1 MQADDG
7 AAPRP
12 PRASRPRAI
21 VFVAALA
28 AVLVAA
34 IMFHVLAGPGAVA
47 SAASASQAAVAAH
60 PVLSG
65 LGFSLLTIAVAA
77 LAVPAMWVTSLAAGL
92 LFGPWVG
99 LPIAV
104 LSSVAGGTITML
116 AARYAL
122 RGWVEARF
130 PAAVAR
136 FDEGAKSGGP
146 RFLFAARLTPILPF
160 PLVNLAAG
168 LTPMPARTF
177 ALVSIAGVLPIST
190 IYVSAGASL
199 GAIQSPAEPLSPGAA
214 VAMAALAAAPFVA
227 HALAVRRNKG
237 RRISSALQGSD

>member
-1 MQADDG
+1 MQVDDG
-7 AAPRP
+7 AQSRP
-12 PRASRPRAI
+12 PRAFRRRAI

-34 IMFHVLAGPGAVA
+34 IAFHVLAGPGAVA
-47 SAASASQAAVAAH
+47 AATSASQAAVAAH
-60 PVLSG
+60 PVLSA
-65 LGFSLLTIAVAA
+65 LGFCLLTIAVAA
-77 LAVPAMWVTSLAAGL
+77 LAVPAMWAISVAAGL
-92 LFGPWVG
+92 LFGPWIG

-136 FDEGAKSGGP
+136 FDEGAKSGGL

-177 ALVSIAGVLPIST
+177 ALVSFAGILPLST
-190 IYVSAGASL
+190 IYVFAGAQL
-199 GAIQSPAEPLSPGAA
+199 GAIRSPGDAS
-214 VAMAALAAAPFVA
+214 VSPRSPRAP
-227 HALAVRRNKG
+227 RRS
-237 RRISSALQGSD
+237 RRTRWRRGAPGANATSSAWQASD